1 MRSRTKSSE
10 PGKEELI
17 GRRVTV
23 ESSTDPTLVG
33 LTGEVL
39 DETMKTLTVRTD
51 PGDTVIIAK
60 NTVTLAFSLEGR
72 RVEVDGRTLMFRP
85 EDRIKKVRRA
95 RTKKESR

>member
-1 MRSRTKSSE
+1 MQTKASQQ

-33 LTGEVL
+33 VTGEVL
-39 DETMKTLTVRTD
+39 DETMKTLTVRNES
-51 PGDTVIIAK
+51 GATVMIAK
-60 NTVTLAFSLEGR
+60 DTVTLAFELEGH

-85 EDRIKKVRRA
+85 EDRIKKVRDT
-95 RTKKESR
+95 RTRKESR

>member
-1 MRSRTKSSE
+1 MQSKASHDA
-10 PGKEELI
+10 GKEEII
-17 GRRVTV
+17 GRNVTV

-33 LTGEVL
+33 LSGEVM

-51 PGDTVIIAK
+51 RGTAVVAK
-60 NTVTLAFSLEGR
+60 DTVTLAFDLEGR

-95 RTKKESR
+95 RTTKESR